1 MNNVHL
7 RKGAHPM
14 PRDKTESHKRIIEAA
29 KKEFLAYGYSDA
41 SLRRIAADAGIQVG
55 GLYKHFASKE
65 ALFESLVEPAMQGF
79 YELYHSIESAYLDDA
94 ANHEWENQ
102 GEAVRIMEYLYSHLD
117 EFRLLILRSEGTRYE
132 DFKHE
137 AAKLEEEA
145 TLRYLDEIRAN
156 GGQVNDFDSTEFH
169 LLSTAYVE
177 SFFQPLIHDLDK
189 ERALHYAKTLESF
202 YLPAWK
208 TWLGI

>member
-1 MNNVHL
+1 
-7 RKGAHPM
+7 M

-29 KKEFLAYGYSDA
+29 KQEFLTYGYADA
-41 SLRRIAADAGIQVG
+41 SLRRIAAAANIQVG
-55 GLYKHFASKE
+55 GLYKHFASKD
-65 ALFESLVEPAMQGF
+65 ALFESLVEPAIQGF
-79 YELYHSIESAYLDDA
+79 YGLYREIETAYMDEA
-94 ANHEWENQ
+94 AAKEWENQ
-102 GEAVRIMEYLYSHLD
+102 GEAVRVMAYIYSHLD

-137 AAKLEEEA
+137 AAKLEEES
-145 TLRYLDEIRAN
+145 TLRFLDEIKAN

-177 SFFQPLIHDLDK
+177 SFFQPLIHDLDR
-189 ERALHYAKTLESF
+189 EQALHYAKTLESF
-202 YLPAWK
+202 YTPAWK